1 HQIIGTGELETIKVQ
16 KPAFVLGERVMLC
29 THDKGTK
36 QRLILGIALVHKSWF
51 YVVELMSPALTQSR
65 TICNRFSLVGEK
77 SLVRVNV

>member
-36 QRLILGIALVHKSWF
+36 QRLILGIKKLKP
-51 YVVELMSPALTQSR
+51 LQALTYVMLDRHSVYHR
-65 TICNRFSLVGEK
+65 EHPKLEFFRLW
-77 SLVRVNV
+77 VR